1 MAKPKLKKVVQIA
14 FFAVVAIAVLFQL
27 GSVYSRW
34 RAGREIR
41 AEIWKSARAAVL
53 NTDPR
58 FPPGLLIEFVNGSQ
72 YAVDKAR
79 FKLTFMLGMQEV
91 AAAERDF
98 REVKPGKTEHVL
110 LKSVEVPSGSTPP
123 PPGTR
128 LAYRLV
134 VFPGQRKPLP
144 EITGEIEIR

>member
-1 MAKPKLKKVVQIA
+1 MAKLKLKKFIQIA
-14 FFAVVAIAVLFQL
+14 FFAAVAIAVLVQL
-27 GSVYSRW
+27 ASVYSRW

-53 NTDPR
+53 KTDPR
-58 FPPGLLIEFVNGSQ
+58 FPPGLLVEFANGSR
-72 YAVDKAR
+72 YAIDKAR
-79 FKLTFMLGMQEV
+79 FRLTFLLGAQEV

-110 LKSVEVPSGSTPP
+110 LKSVEVPRGSAPP

-144 EITGEIEIR
+144 EITGGIEVR

>member
-1 MAKPKLKKVVQIA
+1 MAKLKIKKLIQIA
-14 FFAVVAIAVLFQL
+14 FFAAVAIAVLFQL
-27 GSVYSRW
+27 ASVYSSW
-34 RAGREIR
+34 RAGRAIR
-41 AEIWKSARAAVL
+41 SEIWLNARAAVL
-53 NTDPR
+53 KSDPR
-58 FPPGLLIEFVNGSQ
+58 FPPGLLIEFANGSR

-79 FKLTFMLGMQEV
+79 FKLTFMLGAQEV
-91 AAAERDF
+91 ASTERDF

-110 LKSVEVPSGSTPP
+110 LKSVEVPRGSTPP

-144 EITGEIEIR
+144 EIAGEIEIR

>member
-1 MAKPKLKKVVQIA
+1 MAKLKIRKLIQIA
-14 FFAVVAIAVLFQL
+14 FFAAVTIAVLFQL
-27 GSVYSRW
+27 ASVYSRW

-41 AEIWKSARAAVL
+41 SEIWKSARATVL
-53 NTDPR
+53 KTDPR
-58 FPPGLLIEFVNGSQ
+58 FPPGLLVEFANGSR
-72 YAVDKAR
+72 YAIDKAR
-79 FKLTFMLGMQEV
+79 FKLSFLLGAQEV
-91 AAAERDF
+91 AATEREF

-110 LKSVEVPSGSTPP
+110 LKSVEIPRGSTPP

-144 EITGEIEIR
+144 GITGEIEIR